1 MDDAIQQLLT
11 RNVETV
17 IEREHL
23 EKRLREGK
31 PLRVKHGIDPTGP
44 KIHLGRAVVLWK
56 LREFQELG
64 HQIVLI
70 VGDYT
75 AQIGDASDKDQRRV
89 PLTKEQVDE
98 NLTGYLDQIAKIIDV
113 AKAEVRHN
121 SDWLGKLDGQ
131 QLVALAREFTV
142 SQMLAR
148 RNFKE
153 RFDAGREIGLDEF
166 LYPLFQGYD
175 SVAVKADV
183 EIGGSDQLFNLTA
196 GRKIQEHFSQS
207 SQDILTTRMLAG
219 LDGRKMSTSWG
230 NVVNIGDLP
239 TDQFGKLMSLRDD
252 VTPEY
257 LELASGLSASEVAEL
272 TASLSAGVNPRDIKA
287 RLAEAVVARYH
298 GEAAGRRAADEFRA
312 VFSAGGFPEDAPTVA
327 VPQGEQTALE
337 LVMAAGLAPSK
348 SEARRLIAQGA
359 VELDGDVLNDANGRI
374 AVRSG
379 SQLRVGKHRFVKI
392 IPKAH
397 G

>member
-1 MDDAIQQLLT
+1 MAKAIEQILA
-11 RNVETV
+11 RNVETI
-17 IEREHL
+17 IERDYL
-23 EKRLREGK
+23 DKRLREGK

-56 LREFQELG
+56 LREFQALG

-89 PLTKEQVDE
+89 PLTKDQIAE

-121 SDWLGKLDGQ
+121 SEWLGKLDGQ
-131 QLVALAREFTV
+131 ILVELAREFTV
-142 SQMLAR
+142 NQMLAR

-153 RFDAGREIGLDEF
+153 RFEAGREIGLDEF

-175 SVAVKADV
+175 SVAVNADV

-196 GRKIQEHFSQS
+196 GRRIQEHCGQS
-207 SQDILTTRMLAG
+207 PQDILTTKMLTG

-230 NVVNIGDLP
+230 NVVNIADAP
-239 TDQFGKLMSLRDD
+239 QEQFGKLMRMADEYI
-252 VTPEY
+252 PEY
-257 LELASGLSASEVAEL
+257 AELAAGFSPDEASALHKQPPRDAKARVAE
-272 TASLSAGVNPRDIKA
+272 AI
-287 RLAEAVVARYH
+287 VARYH
-298 GEAAGRRAADEFRA
+298 GADAGRLAREEFDR
-312 VFSAGGFPEDAPTVA
+312 VFGSGAFPEDAPAVSLSGAGHTV
-327 VPQGEQTALE
+327 VD
-337 LVMAAGLAPSK
+337 LVIAAGLAPSK

-359 VELDGDVLNDANGRI
+359 VELDGAVLRDPAEKVIVHGG
-374 AVRSG
+374 AE
-379 SQLRVGKHRFVKI
+379 LKVGKHRFAKLQ
-392 IPKAH
+392 PQ
-397 G
+397 